1 MKKFN
6 ATNAIVILSLGLIF
20 SVVVAG
26 CGGNDTTESALT
38 KNKALGSSGGGKG
51 GSSTTSD
58 TKTGSSGASANCTT
72 IAAMTN
78 SSITSTYF
86 TATPN
91 TLSKSEL
98 LCFSATQ
105 VNDYLENFTESQ
117 IAALA
122 VNQLTAITA
131 TNIYSLSGSETQS
144 FTTKQLKAMTD
155 TQLQAILD
163 SGEASDSQKVTINE
177 LLLG

>member
-1 MKKFN
+1 MKKLN
-6 ATNAIVILSLGLIF
+6 ASSAIVILSLGLTL

-26 CGGNDTTESALT
+26 CGGGNDTTESALT
-38 KNKALGSSGGGKG
+38 KNAALSAPTTAAKAGSSNA
-51 GSSTTSD
+51 
-58 TKTGSSGASANCTT
+58 GAGADCST

-86 TATPN
+86 TAVPN

-98 LCFSATQ
+98 QCFSATQ
-105 VNDYLENFTESQ
+105 VNDYLINFTESQ
-117 IAALA
+117 IAALD

-131 TNIYSLSGSETQS
+131 PNIKEMAGSETQS

-163 SGEASDSQKVTINE
+163 SGEASDSQTVTINE

>member
-1 MKKFN
+1 MKKLN
-6 ATNAIVILSLGLIF
+6 ATNAIAILSLGLTL

-26 CGGNDTTESALT
+26 CGGGNDTGESAVT
-38 KNKALGSSGGGKG
+38 KNAKAG
-51 GSSTTSD
+51 GSN
-58 TKTGSSGASANCTT
+58 GGAGADCST

-163 SGEASDSQKVTINE
+163 SGEASDSQEETISE
-177 LLLG
+177 LL

>member
-1 MKKFN
+1 MKKLN
-6 ATNAIVILSLGLIF
+6 ATNAIVILSLGLTL

-38 KNKALGSSGGGKG
+38 KNAALSAPTTAAKA
-51 GSSTTSD
+51 
-58 TKTGSSGASANCTT
+58 GSSGASADCTT
-72 IAAMTN
+72 IEAMTN

-105 VNDYLENFTESQ
+105 VNDYLPNFTEGQ
-117 IAALA
+117 IAVLD

-131 TNIYSLSGSETQS
+131 ANIYDLSGSETQS

-163 SGEASDSQKVTINE
+163 SGEASDSQEVTISE
-177 LLLG
+177 LL